1 MKPVVLVVATCAAL
15 TGCESRRELTTDP
28 IAAPAPTYVLFGT
41 VRDSA
46 GAPVANATAV
56 VTTGKYLG
64 RFALSNESGYFKFI
78 GLLGPLTLRVTKEDY
93 EMADNPLD
101 VRGDLSLEVV
111 IKKIFFSDSIELGRT
126 IRSNVPASAKPCDP
140 IRWDARAPC
149 RPFRFTPSS
158 SGLLSLQIKWD
169 GLIPLDATITTL
181 SNDYVATS
189 SEVGFGNVTMAA
201 SLTPGQTYEIR
212 INSYYGGLIFDLAA
226 TFQP

>member
-1 MKPVVLVVATCAAL
+1 MKAVVVAVAICAAL
-15 TGCESRRELTTDP
+15 TGCENKREMTTDP

-56 VTTGKYLG
+56 VTTGKYRG

-93 EMADNPLD
+93 EMADKPLD

-201 SLTPGQTYEIR
+201 SLTAGQTYEIR

>member
-1 MKPVVLVVATCAAL
+1 MKAVVLAVAICAAL
-15 TGCESRRELTTDP
+15 TGCENKRELTTDP

-46 GAPVANATAV
+46 GAPVANASAV

-93 EMADNPLD
+93 EMADKPLD

-201 SLTPGQTYEIR
+201 SLTAGQTYEIR

>member
-1 MKPVVLVVATCAAL
+1 MKAVVLAVAICAAL
-15 TGCESRRELTTDP
+15 TGCENKRELTTDP

-46 GAPVANATAV
+46 GAPVANASAV

-126 IRSNVPASAKPCDP
+126 VRSNVPASAKPCDP

-201 SLTPGQTYEIR
+201 SLTAGQTYEIR

>member
-1 MKPVVLVVATCAAL
+1 MKAVVVAVAICAAL
-15 TGCESRRELTTDP
+15 TGCENKRELTTDP

-126 IRSNVPASAKPCDP
+126 VRSNVPASAKPCDP

-201 SLTPGQTYEIR
+201 SLTAGQTYEIR

>member
-1 MKPVVLVVATCAAL
+1 MKAVVVAVAICAAL
-15 TGCESRRELTTDP
+15 TGCENKRELTTDP

-46 GAPVANATAV
+46 GAPVANASAV

-126 IRSNVPASAKPCDP
+126 VRSNVPASAKPCDP

-201 SLTPGQTYEIR
+201 SLTAGQTYEIR

>member
-1 MKPVVLVVATCAAL
+1 MKAVVLAVAICAAL
-15 TGCESRRELTTDP
+15 TGCENKRELTTDP

-201 SLTPGQTYEIR
+201 SLTAGQTYEIR

>member
-1 MKPVVLVVATCAAL
+1 MKAVVLAVAICAAL
-15 TGCESRRELTTDP
+15 TGCENKRDLTTGP
-28 IAAPAPTYVLFGT
+28 TAAPAPTYVLFGT

-56 VTTGKYLG
+56 ITTGKYLG
-64 RFALSNESGYFKFI
+64 RFSLSNELGYFKFI
-78 GLLGPLTLRVTKEDY
+78 GVTGPLTLRVAKEDY
-93 EMADNPLD
+93 EMIDKSLD
-101 VRGDLSLEVV
+101 VRGDLSLDVV
-111 IKKIFFSDSIELGRT
+111 IRKIFFSDNIELGRT

-140 IRWDARAPC
+140 VRWDARAPC
-149 RPFRFTPSS
+149 RRFRFTPSS

-189 SEVGFGNVTMAA
+189 SDDGFGTVTIAA
-201 SLTPGQTYEIR
+201 SLTAGVPYEVR
-212 INSYYGGLIFDLAA
+212 INSYYGGLTFDLAA

>member
-1 MKPVVLVVATCAAL
+1 MKAIVLVVATCAAL
-15 TGCESRRELTTDP
+15 TGCESKRELTTDP

-78 GLLGPLTLRVTKEDY
+78 GLTGPLTLRVTKEDY

-126 IRSNVPASAKPCDP
+126 VRSNVPASAKPCDP

-189 SEVGFGNVTMAA
+189 SDDGFGNVTIAA
-201 SLTPGQTYEIR
+201 SLTAGQTYEVR
-212 INSYYGGLIFDLAA
+212 INSYYGGLTFDLAA

>member
-46 GAPVANATAV
+46 GAPLANATAV

-78 GLLGPLTLRVTKEDY
+78 GLTGPLTLRVTKEDY
-93 EMADNPLD
+93 EMTDKPLD
-101 VRGDLSLEVV
+101 VRGDLSIDVV

-126 IRSNVPASAKPCDP
+126 IRSNIAASAKPCDP
-140 IRWDARAPC
+140 VRWDAQAPC
-149 RPFRFTPSS
+149 RRFRLTASS
-158 SGLLSLQIKWD
+158 PGLLSLQIKWD
-169 GLIPLDATITTL
+169 GLIPLDATIVTL
-181 SNDYVATS
+181 PNDYVATS
-189 SEVGFGNVTMAA
+189 SDVGFGTVTIAA
-201 SLTPGQTYEIR
+201 SLTAGVTYEVR
-212 INSYYGGLIFDLAA
+212 INSYYGGLTFDLAA

>member
-1 MKPVVLVVATCAAL
+1 MKAVVLAVAICAAL
-15 TGCESRRELTTDP
+15 TGCENKRDLTTDP

-149 RPFRFTPSS
+149 RRFRFTPSS
-158 SGLLSLQIKWD
+158 SGLLSMQIKWD
-169 GLIPLDATITTL
+169 GMISLDATITTL

-201 SLTPGQTYEIR
+201 SLTAGQTYEIR